1 MKKILLVLPYSGV
14 SDRSIEAAVKRAAE
28 EKASLVAL
36 YLLKGSAAESVFD
49 AFSDIGF
56 IGDRPSEDLSRL
68 VMKETRQQGYEAL
81 GRVQIKAMEEGVSF
95 EPFLEENSSVENVLS
110 VIEKTSPEAVFV
122 VERKKRSFFKYFKRT
137 LADELRERA
146 PCEVVAVSE
155 EWDQEKEESNVKDV
169 DGK

>member
-14 SDRSIEAAVKRAAE
+14 TDRAIEKAVKRAAI

-36 YLLKGSAAESVFD
+36 YLLVGSAGESVFD

-56 IGDRPSEDLSRL
+56 IGDRPSEELSKL
-68 VMKETRQQGYEAL
+68 VMKETRQQGYETL

-95 EPFLEENSSVENVLS
+95 EPLLEEEATAERVLE

-122 VERKKRSFFKYFKRT
+122 VEKKKRAFFKYFKRS
-137 LADELRERA
+137 LADELVERA
-146 PCEVVAVSE
+146 SREVTVITE
-155 EWDQEKEESNVKDV
+155 EEGQEKEDGNVKSV
-169 DGK
+169 D